1 MKSLIYH
8 LNFRNLF
15 FGIALLLSNSILP
28 QNVYHI
34 IIDKEIDLGVAP
46 YIRRVVE
53 EANAK
58 NADAII
64 FEINTFGGRVDA
76 ATQIKDAI
84 LNSKIMTVAYINKRA
99 VSAGAL
105 ISLSCRKIVM
115 ASGSVIGASTVV
127 DGEGKKQS
135 EKYQA
140 YMRSEMKSTAER
152 NGRRG
157 DIAEGMVDETVVVAD
172 LNDDASK
179 LISLTND
186 EAKKYG
192 ICDTIGNSINE
203 VLAYIGRPNA
213 AVIESSLNW
222 AERFVGFLNA
232 PFVSSLLIMIGLI
245 GIYAELKSPGL
256 GFTGIAGIVALT
268 LFFGSSYI
276 LQLASFVEI
285 FLFVIGLV
293 LLIIEIFLI
302 PGFGFTGVA
311 GIALMIGSIF
321 FSLFSSGPDVS
332 ESIQRAIV
340 QMAVT
345 LMMTIGIISILVKYL
360 PKSDRFL
367 KMTLQTQN
375 SSASGFVSGGKYDHL
390 IGSTG
395 ITYTPLRPA
404 GVMRIDND
412 KFDVVTDGDFIE
424 KNQEVSV
431 IKVEGSRI
439 VVTAKK

>member
-203 VLAYIGRPNA
+203 VLAYIGHPNA
-213 AVIESSLNW
+213 AVTESSLNW